1 MKDEHVIALSPCKDN
16 ISYAVTSF
24 TSLQES
30 FTPLVSRIRKE
41 RNLFPKMIIYCRTY
55 EECSSLYIFFRKKLG
70 TEFTEPV
77 SAPDHPKYRI
87 IDLYLSCTDQVLK
100 DNIISNFTSHSHLRI
115 VIATVAFGMGIDCPD
130 VRQVVHLGISSD
142 IESYVQETGR
152 AGRDG
157 LPAMALLLRKPK
169 TERFGDKTM
178 QAYVS
183 NTTKCRRDTLFDNF
197 DAYSRSREDDDI
209 VSAVISVGLVV
220 VVVTVLPIMSSFT
233 FVKPSACRHG

>member
-1 MKDEHVIALSPCKDN
+1 M
-16 ISYAVTSF
+16 TSF
-24 TSLQES
+24 LFVCFVGLYAGHPYIQLIS
-30 FTPLVSRIRKE
+30 FE
-41 RNLFPKMIIYCRTY
+41 
-55 EECSSLYIFFRKKLG
+55 IFLLSF
-70 TEFTEPV
+70 
-77 SAPDHPKYRI
+77 DM
-87 IDLYLSCTDQVLK
+87 YLSCTDQVVK
-100 DNIISNFTSHSHLRI
+100 DTIISNFTSHSHLRI

-197 DAYSRSREDDDI
+197 HAYSRSREDDDT
-209 VSAVISVGLVV
+209 A
-220 VVVTVLPIMSSFT
+220 
-233 FVKPSACRHG
+233 PSCQCCDICWTSCSCGDCTTNHQQFYFC